1 MLLKKGALYM
11 EQVINVKIER
21 KDDIKL
27 VFGFEDELSLNL
39 SSDKTSDTQ
48 DFFLKLLNV
57 LIETRKEMEFKL
69 DDNKEDLYHDVAQKY
84 LDNLKMEIRKIIKE
98 IPKELD

>member
-1 MLLKKGALYM
+1 M
-11 EQVINVKIER
+11 EHVINVKIER

-48 DFFLKLLNV
+48 VFFLKLLNV
-57 LIETRKEMEFKL
+57 LIETRKEIDFKL
-69 DDNKEDLYHDVAQKY
+69 EDTKEDLYHDVAQK
-84 LDNLKMEIRKIIKE
+84 IFG
-98 IPKELD
+98 

>member
-1 MLLKKGALYM
+1 M
-11 EQVINVKIER
+11 EHVINVKIER

-48 DFFLKLLNV
+48 VFF
-57 LIETRKEMEFKL
+57 
-69 DDNKEDLYHDVAQKY
+69 
-84 LDNLKMEIRKIIKE
+84 
-98 IPKELD
+98 

>member
-1 MLLKKGALYM
+1 M

-27 VFGFEDELSLNL
+27 VFGFEDKLSLNL

-57 LIETRKEMEFKL
+57 LIETRKEIDFKL
-69 DDNKEDLYHDVAQKY
+69 DDTTIDLYHDVAQKY
-84 LDNLKMEIRKIIKE
+84 LDNLKMKTARFMHII
-98 IPKELD
+98 